1 MQTPEEQK
9 ELNILISTDTK
20 IVSINSLYSV
30 KIRYVAGYP
39 RPQMYKSANA
49 QKFAN
54 EVTDQ
59 LRALHLGPDYVE
71 WFKNTKAF
79 SMTVN
84 FVLKAGIARRDVSN
98 MDKLLIDTITRYIH
112 DDLGVDTFDDS
123 LFSSVQFFKSELPK
137 SKKEYCI
144 VQIRE
149 STDNLRFD
157 MVPIPETVWMWNTDM
172 KLNIPPIP
180 KRKKK
185 GVRYFEVKEDRN
197 GANTYIYILSPEKFS
212 PSIYSDILQDLD
224 QLILG
229 STGFLCLGILGKE
242 SDWGN
247 NWAWIQTLQ
256 SRFLGSGCRRV
267 KAGEI
272 NDKDDILKWLEVW

>member
-1 MQTPEEQK
+1 M
-9 ELNILISTDTK
+9 ELNILISTNTK

-30 KIRYVAGYP
+30 KVIYVAGHP

-49 QKFAN
+49 QKFAR

-59 LRALHLGPDYVE
+59 LRALNLGQDYID

-84 FVLKAGIARRDVSN
+84 FVLKAGIKRRDVSN

-112 DDLGVDTFDDS
+112 DDLGVSEFDDS

-137 SKKEYCI
+137 SSKEYCI

-157 MVPIPETVWMWNTDM
+157 AVPIPETVWCWDREN
-172 KLNIPPIP
+172 KLDIPPTP

-185 GVRYFEVKEDRN
+185 GVRYFTEMDNRD
-197 GANTYIYILSPEKFS
+197 GANTIVYTISPSNFS
-212 PSIYSDILQDLD
+212 PSLYADILQDLD
-224 QLILG
+224 QIILG
-229 STGFLCLGILGKE
+229 STGFLCLGILGE
-242 SDWGN
+242 EEDWGD
-247 NWAWIQTLQ
+247 NWAWIQTMKD
-256 SRFLGSGCRRV
+256 RFLGSECRRV
-267 KAGEI
+267 KAENI
-272 NDKDDILKWLEVW
+272 KDKNDILKWLEVW

>member
-1 MQTPEEQK
+1 M

-30 KIRYVAGYP
+30 KVIYVAGHP
-39 RPQMYKSANA
+39 RPQMYKSSNA
-49 QKFAN
+49 QKFAR

-59 LRALHLGPDYVE
+59 LRALHLGQDYID
-71 WFKNTKAF
+71 WFTNTKAF

-84 FVLKAGIARRDVSN
+84 FVLKAGIKRRDVSN

-112 DDLGVDTFDDS
+112 DDLGVSEFDDS

-157 MVPIPETVWMWNTDM
+157 AVPIPETVWCWDREN
-172 KLNIPPIP
+172 KLDIPPTP

-185 GVRYFEVKEDRN
+185 DVRYFTEMESRD
-197 GANTYIYILSPEKFS
+197 GANTFVYILSPSNFS
-212 PSIYSDILQDLD
+212 PQIYADILQDLD
-224 QLILG
+224 QIILG
-229 STGFLCLGILGKE
+229 STGFLCLGILGE
-242 SDWGN
+242 EEDWGD
-247 NWAWIQTLQ
+247 NWAWIQTMKD
-256 SRFLGSGCRRV
+256 RFLGSECRRV
-267 KAGEI
+267 KAENI
-272 NDKDDILKWLEVW
+272 KDKNDILKWLEIW

>member
-1 MQTPEEQK
+1 MQNNSNR

-30 KIRYVAGYP
+30 KIAYIAGHP

-49 QKFAN
+49 QKFAR

-59 LRALHLGPDYVE
+59 LRALNLGDDWKE
-71 WFKNTKAF
+71 WFKNTPAF

-84 FVLKAGIARRDVSN
+84 FVLKAGIGRRDVSN
-98 MDKLLIDTITRYIH
+98 MDKLLIDTITRYVH

-149 STDNLRFD
+149 SSDNLRFD
-157 MVPIPETVWMWNTDM
+157 MVPIPETVWCWDKDLGLT
-172 KLNIPPIP
+172 IPPIP

-185 GVRYFEVKEDRN
+185 GVRYFEEKADRN
-197 GANTYIYILSPEKFS
+197 GANTFVYILTPQNFS
-212 PSIYSDILQDLD
+212 PNIYADILQDLD
-224 QLILG
+224 QIILG
-229 STGFLCLGILGKE
+229 STGFLCLGILGIE
-242 SDWGN
+242 EDWGDK
-247 NWAWIQTLQ
+247 WVWLMTLKD
-256 SRFLGSGCRRV
+256 RFLGSGCRRV

-272 NDKDDILKWLEVW
+272 KDKNDILKWLEVW

>member
-1 MQTPEEQK
+1 MQNPEPK

-30 KIRYVAGYP
+30 KVAYIAGHP
-39 RPQMYKSANA
+39 RPQMYKSASA
-49 QKFAN
+49 QKFAR

-84 FVLKAGIARRDVSN
+84 FVLKAGIKRRDVSN
-98 MDKLLIDTITRYIH
+98 MDKLLIDTITRYVH

-157 MVPIPETVWMWNTDM
+157 MVPIPETIWMWDKEM
-172 KLNIPPIP
+172 KLNIPAIP

-185 GVRYFEVKEDRN
+185 GVRYFEVKEDRG
-197 GANTYIYILSPEKFS
+197 GANTYVYILSPGKFS
-212 PSIYSDILQDLD
+212 PSIYTDILQDLD
-224 QLILG
+224 QIILG

-247 NWAWIQTLQ
+247 NWAWIQTLK
-256 SRFLGSGCRRV
+256 SRFLGSNCRRV

>member
-1 MQTPEEQK
+1 MQDPDR

-30 KIRYVAGYP
+30 KIAYIAGHP

-49 QKFAN
+49 QKFAR

-59 LRALHLGPDYVE
+59 LRALKLGQDWKE
-71 WFKNTKAF
+71 WFRDTPAF

-84 FVLKAGIARRDVSN
+84 FVLKAGIKRRDVSN
-98 MDKLLIDTITRYIH
+98 MDKLLIDTITRYVH
-112 DDLGVDTFDDS
+112 DDLGVESFDDS

-149 STDNLRFD
+149 SRDNLRFD
-157 MVPIPETVWMWNTDM
+157 MVPIPETVWMWDKNY
-172 KLNIPPIP
+172 KLDIPPLP

-185 GVRYFEVKEDRN
+185 DTRYFEEREN
-197 GANTYIYILSPEKFS
+197 RSGANTFVYILSPSNFS
-212 PSIYSDILQDLD
+212 PDIYSDILQDLD
-224 QLILG
+224 QIILG
-229 STGFLCLGILGKE
+229 STGFLCLGVLGIE
-242 SDWGN
+242 EDWGG
-247 NWAWIQTLQ
+247 NWAWIQTLKD
-256 SRFLGSGCRRV
+256 RFSGSGCRRV
-267 KAGEI
+267 KAGDIKDKNEI
-272 NDKDDILKWLEVW
+272 LDWLRIW